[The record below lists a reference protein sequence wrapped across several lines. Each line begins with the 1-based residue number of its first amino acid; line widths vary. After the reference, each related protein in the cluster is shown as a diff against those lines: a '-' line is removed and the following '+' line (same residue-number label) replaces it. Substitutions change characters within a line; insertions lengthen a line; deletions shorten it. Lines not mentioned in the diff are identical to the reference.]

1 MNPIRTIWFKAR
13 SLGRRRA
20 VKQEID
26 EELRFHLERRTA
38 ENIAGGMSPEE
49 AAREARKRFGNV
61 QTVREQCRER
71 RGVNFGETTLQDLRF
86 GLRMLRKNPGF
97 TTVAVLTLALG
108 IGANTAI
115 FGLMDHV
122 MLRLLP
128 VRNPQELSVVER
140 QFSHPQFERIRDL
153 NKVFS
158 EMAGTH
164 PLANFAVGLPG
175 QTPGEAAGE
184 LVSGSYFST
193 LGVSAALGRTIL
205 PEDDR
210 SPECSPVAVISDS
223 FWKRAFGG
231 AADVVGRKI
240 NVRSGSGNAGTSGLD
255 IYEGAAAR
263 SGEGAV
269 LTVVGV
275 APPQFFGDTV
285 GTPTDVWIPVAM
297 EPAVMPGR
305 PWLNKGNVR
314 WITIVGRRKP
324 GISEEQAGAA
334 ITVLWRQLWMDE
346 AGAKLTEEEKRYISQ
361 EMIKV
366 ESGGKGFSQLRS
378 QYSQPLEI
386 LMTVVGLVLLIAC
399 LNVAN
404 LLMARGAVRRRE
416 MAVRLALGAARARLM
431 RQSLT
436 ECLLL
441 GVLGGAFGLLLA
453 FAGTR
458 ILVSLVS
465 SGNQTIHLPLRPDWR
480 VLVFTAG
487 LSLLTTILFG
497 LAPAFRAT
505 RIRVADTLK
514 DAARG
519 TANQQRGGPGKILVI
534 AQVAVAMVLLISASL
549 FVRTL
554 YNLRTQDVGYDPDHL
569 VMMGLDPIS
578 AGYRG
583 DDIGRVCQNIL
594 NRIAA
599 LPGVRCATFSEN
611 GLFSGTESSTQV
623 SVEGVKPGTE
633 EEQRARFD
641 QVGPGYFSNVGM
653 PLLLGRDMTERDGPA
668 APRVTVINETMAK
681 FLFHGSNPIGKRL
694 FTSVTGLERIPLE
707 IVGVARDAQD
717 HSFWAKPVRRFY
729 VSYFQPIDGITTAN
743 FEIRVLG
750 NPGSFAAT
758 LRREVQEVD
767 RQLMIL
773 GIQDLNSLMDQS
785 LVQTRLITKLSS
797 FFGLLAAVLAAIGLY
812 GVMAYEVSQR
822 TSEFGIR
829 MALGAQRKD
838 VLSLVFGKGMRL
850 VLVGAII
857 GLAGA
862 TAATRL
868 VSSLL
873 YGVSAT
879 DPLTFAGVSL
889 LLATVALLAI
899 WLPARRATRV
909 DPMVALRY
917 E

>member
-1 MNPIRTIWFKAR
+1 MNPLHTIWIKLRA
-13 SLGRRRA
+13 LGQRRA

-26 EELRFHLERRTA
+26 EELRFHIEQRTA
-38 ENIAGGMSPEE
+38 ENIAAGMSPEE

-61 QTVREQCRER
+61 QTVREQCREG
-71 RGVNFGETTLQDLRF
+71 RGASFGEATLQDLRF

-97 TTVAVLTLALG
+97 TTVAVLTLGLG

-140 QFSHPQFERIRDL
+140 RFSYPHYERIRDL

-164 PLANFAVGLPG
+164 PLANFTVGIPG
-175 QTPGEAAGE
+175 QAPGEAVGE
-184 LVSGSYFST
+184 LVSGSYFAT
-193 LGVSAALGRTIL
+193 LGVGAALGRTIL
-205 PEDDR
+205 PDDDR
-210 SPECSPVAVISDS
+210 APECSPVAVISYS
-223 FWKRAFGG
+223 FWQRAFGG

-240 NVRSGSGNAGTSGLD
+240 NVRSGAGNAGTSGLD
-255 IYEGAAAR
+255 IYDGAAAKY
-263 SGEGAV
+263 GEGAV
-269 LTVVGV
+269 LTIVGV
-275 APPQFFGDTV
+275 APPKFFGDTV
-285 GTPTDVWIPVAM
+285 GTPTDAWIPVAM

-314 WITIVGRRKP
+314 WITILGRRKP
-324 GISEEQAGAA
+324 GISEDQAGAA
-334 ITVLWRQLWMDE
+334 ITVLWRQLWLDE
-346 AGAKLTEEEKRYISQ
+346 AGAKLTEDDKRYIAQ
-361 EMIKV
+361 EVIKA

-378 QYSQPLEI
+378 QFSQPLEI

-416 MAVRLALGAARARLM
+416 IAVRLALGAARGRLI

-458 ILVSLVS
+458 ILVALVS
-465 SGNQTIHLPLRPDWR
+465 SGSQTIQLPLRPDLP
-480 VLVFTAG
+480 VLGFTAG

-519 TANQQRGGPGKILVI
+519 TAHRQRGGPGKILVV

-569 VMMGLDPIS
+569 VMMGVDPIS

-583 DDIGRVCQNIL
+583 DDIGRVCQTIL
-594 NRIAA
+594 DRIAV

-611 GLFSGTESSTQV
+611 GLFSGTESSTDV
-623 SVEGVKPGTE
+623 SVEGFRPGSE

-653 PLLLGRDMTERDGPA
+653 PMLLGRDITERDGPA

-681 FLFHGSNPIGKRL
+681 FYFPGANPIGKRL
-694 FTSVTGLERIPLE
+694 YTTVRERIPLE

-743 FEIRVLG
+743 FEIRTMG
-750 NPGSFAAT
+750 NPGNFAAT
-758 LRREVQEVD
+758 LRREVQAVD

-773 GIQDLNSLMDQS
+773 GVQDLKSLMDQS

-797 FFGLLAAVLAAIGLY
+797 FFGMLAVVLAAIGLY

-838 VLSLVFGKGMRL
+838 VLALVLGKGMRL
-850 VLVGAII
+850 VCIGAVI

-873 YGVSAT
+873 YGVTAT
-879 DPLTFAGVSL
+879 DPLTFVCVSL
-889 LLATVALLAI
+889 LLAAVALLAI